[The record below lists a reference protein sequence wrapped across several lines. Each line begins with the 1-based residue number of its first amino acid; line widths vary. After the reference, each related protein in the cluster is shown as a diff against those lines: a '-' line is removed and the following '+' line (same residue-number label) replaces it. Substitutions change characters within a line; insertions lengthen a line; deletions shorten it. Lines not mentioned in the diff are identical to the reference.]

1 MAIEDINNRPM
12 TPSAPRQD
20 PELGLSGEQQV
31 EEQVSFTF
39 KDLKSNMEEMLQFN
53 YAIIHELLG
62 QIAAISPYRA
72 DMAQGKQ
79 PEVASKDASDA
90 VKATP
95 VAPVGEASASAYLAG
110 LQHIEGMM
118 GNHDI
123 KLQAMLDK
131 LALSR
136 SGRKTDLENQGL
148 EFERLKSIIIQAEG
162 RMNQVL
168 SQMPETLPEHPDH
181 LLKDMLPE
189 MIEKL
194 QQYDGSFREALTEV
208 REEILRVSSHRL

>member
-1 MAIEDINNRPM
+1 MAIEDINNRP
-12 TPSAPRQD
+12 TPLSSPRQD
-20 PELGLSGEQQV
+20 PELGLSSEQQV
-31 EEQVSFTF
+31 EEEVKFTF
-39 KDLKSNMEEMLQFN
+39 QDLKSHMEEMLQFN

-79 PEVASKDASDA
+79 PGVASAEASDA

-95 VAPVGEASASAYLAG
+95 VAPVGKASASAYLAG
-110 LQHIEGMM
+110 LQHIEGML

-123 KLQAMLDK
+123 KLQEMLDK

-136 SGRKTDLENQGL
+136 SGRKVSLESQGL

-168 SQMPETLPEHPDH
+168 SQMPETLPEHPGRM
-181 LLKDMLPE
+181 LKGMLPE
-189 MIEKL
+189 VIEKL

-208 REEILRVSSHRL
+208 REEILRVSSHQ

>member
-1 MAIEDINNRPM
+1 MTIENINNRPIP
-12 TPSAPRQD
+12 PSAPRQD
-20 PELGLSGEQQV
+20 PELGLSSEQQV
-31 EEQVSFTF
+31 EEAVTFTF
-39 KDLKSNMEEMLQFN
+39 EDLKSHMEEMLQFN
-53 YAIIHELLG
+53 YAIVHELLG

-79 PEVASKDASDA
+79 PEVASREASDA

-95 VAPVGEASASAYLAG
+95 VAPVGEASAAAYLAG

-118 GNHDI
+118 GNHDL
-123 KLQAMLDK
+123 KLQEMLDQ

-136 SGRKTDLENQGL
+136 SGRKASLGNQGL

-168 SQMPETLPEHPDH
+168 SQIPETLPEHPGQM
-181 LLKDMLPE
+181 LREMLPE

-208 REEILRVSSHRL
+208 REEILRVSSHQ

>member
-1 MAIEDINNRPM
+1 MAIEDINNRPVQ
-12 TPSAPRQD
+12 PSSVKQD
-20 PELGLSGEQQV
+20 PELGVSGEQQV
-31 EEQVSFTF
+31 EEEVESTF
-39 KDLKSNMEEMLQFN
+39 EDLKSNMEEMLQFN

-79 PEVASKDASDA
+79 PEVAAIEASDSA
-90 VKATP
+90 KATP

-123 KLQAMLDK
+123 KLQEMFDK

-136 SGRKTDLENQGL
+136 SGRKSDLKNQGL

-162 RMNQVL
+162 RMNQTL
-168 SQMPETLPEHPDH
+168 SQMPETLPEHTGRMM
-181 LLKDMLPE
+181 KDMLPE
-189 MIEKL
+189 FIEKL
-194 QQYDGSFREALTEV
+194 QKYDGSFREALTEV
-208 REEILRVSSHRL
+208 REEILRVSSHQ

>member
-1 MAIEDINNRPM
+1 MAIEDINNRP
-12 TPSAPRQD
+12 TPPSAPRQD
-20 PELGLSGEQQV
+20 PELGLSAQQQV
-31 EEQVSFTF
+31 EEEVKLTF
-39 KDLKSNMEEMLQFN
+39 KDLKSHMEEMLQFN
-53 YAIIHELLG
+53 YTIIHELLG

-72 DMAQGKQ
+72 DMTQGKQ
-79 PEVASKDASDA
+79 PEVALIEASDA
-90 VKATP
+90 VRATP
-95 VAPVGEASASAYLAG
+95 VAPVGEASAAAYLAG

-162 RMNQVL
+162 RMNQIL
-168 SQMPETLPEHPDH
+168 SQMPETLPEHPG
-181 LLKDMLPE
+181 LVLKDMLPE
-189 MIEKL
+189 VIEKL
-194 QQYDGSFREALTEV
+194 QQYDGSFREALTKV
-208 REEILRVSSHRL
+208 REEILRVSSHQ